1 LTFLIGLI
9 GWFLVWGAFTW
20 LVYISLEPYVRR
32 LWAHALISWTR
43 LLSGRWRDP
52 LVGRDVLA
60 GLLAGIIRMG
70 MTIVRLRLARRPPP
84 DVFFS
89 PALDGLRSVRHFVNF
104 ALAFQVVNALQYAL
118 GALFLLFLIRMVV
131 RKTWI
136 AAGIVALLNIPLF
149 GIQRGGGPLLDWEL
163 IWMVGGALF
172 GMTILLRLGLL
183 AYLVMLFFMGL
194 LTSGPALTLDLGAWN
209 VGTSFVSLLVVAALA
224 SYGFTVALAGRPAF
238 GGKAL

>member
-1 LTFLIGLI
+1 
-9 GWFLVWGAFTW
+9 
-20 LVYISLEPYVRR
+20 
-32 LWAHALISWTR
+32 
-43 LLSGRWRDP
+43 
-52 LVGRDVLA
+52 
-60 GLLAGIIRMG
+60 
-70 MTIVRLRLARRPPP
+70 
-84 DVFFS
+84 
-89 PALDGLRSVRHFVNF
+89 
-104 ALAFQVVNALQYAL
+104 
-118 GALFLLFLIRMVV
+118 MVV